1 MSDIQYRSKF
11 TNKNEVSADGLYA
24 VGYAESIWREVNQ
37 KFKEWEVR
45 RGFVTEE
52 QQALGLRG
60 RAFSYGQFANKKK
73 NQEKSCEKSGSVT
86 KVKTTTSSK
95 SKKVAS
101 GKKPKKS
108 ARSTSRKSR

>member
-11 TNKNEVSADGLYA
+11 TNKNEVTADGLYA
-24 VGYAESIWREVNQ
+24 VGSAESIWREVSE

-73 NQEKSCEKSGSVT
+73 NQEKSCEKSVSVT
-86 KVKTTTSSK
+86 KQKTTKKLK

-101 GKKPKKS
+101 GKRQKKQV
-108 ARSTSRKSR
+108 RSTSRKSR